1 MLKIRK
7 EKGIMSKSGCFI
19 VCFIFA
25 VCLILMPVLKAVSQ
39 EDVAKGEMAV
49 SDEKILAVIGDEKIT
64 LDEFNKIVSQLP
76 EQYITKA
83 NEDPKQVL
91 EMVIE
96 QKLLLKEAHG
106 RNLENTEDFKKRLD
120 FVTGQILI
128 QELFSN
134 EIQQKAS
141 ISEEEVKQYYES
153 HKSEFEE
160 PEKVKASH
168 ILVDTEKEAKNILKE
183 LKKGTDFA
191 ILAKEKSKC
200 PSKEQGGD
208 LGFFNRGRMAKEF
221 EDAAFSLEPGKIS
234 DVVKTQFGYHIIK
247 VEEKQPPSVKS
258 YDEIKDSLK
267 QILAIRK
274 QQQIINELV
283 QSLKNATEISINEEL
298 LKSGTPSDTPSAP
311 TP

>member
-1 MLKIRK
+1 
-7 EKGIMSKSGCFI
+7 MSKSKCFI
-19 VCFIFA
+19 VCFAFTA
-25 VCLILMPVLKAVSQ
+25 YLVLMPVIKAVSQ
-39 EDVAKGEMAV
+39 EEVVEGEIAV
-49 SDEKILAVIGDEKIT
+49 SDEKILAVVGDEKIT

-76 EQYITKA
+76 EQYRSSA

-96 QKLLLKEAHG
+96 QKLLLKEARG
-106 RNLENTEDFKKRLD
+106 RNLEDSEDFKKRLD
-120 FVTGQILI
+120 FVKGQILI

-134 EIQQKAS
+134 EIQQSAS
-141 ISEEEVKQYYES
+141 VNEEEVTQYYEL

-183 LKKGTDFA
+183 LKKGADFA

-200 PSKEQGGD
+200 SSKEQGGD

-234 DVVKTQFGYHIIK
+234 DIVKTQFGYHIIK
-247 VEEKQPPSVKS
+247 VEEKQPACLKS

-274 QQQIINELV
+274 QQEIINELV
-283 QSLKNATEISINEEL
+283 QSLKNATKISINEEL
-298 LKSGTPSDTPSAP
+298 LKSDVSSGTEGVTP
-311 TP
+311 